1 MKKFGKTI
9 KLFLI
14 DGEPNGRMT
23 CELSNWT
30 GKAYKIPR
38 IMIKESY
45 SREDLQSPG
54 IYLLFGENE
63 DGKGL
68 VYIGEAETIIDR
80 LKQHVAQKEFWS
92 EVILFISKDENLNKA
107 HIKYL
112 ESRLYE
118 ITKKVN
124 HYELENNTVPA
135 KSSISESEIAE
146 MGGEVKN
153 IKIAYAKT
161 PQMLWNMNHQQQI
174 KSGLKENKSR
184 DIDAHWQANWDT
196 KNLYLSFA
204 INDDSIQKGDEII
217 LTLDTTTAEEDLAK
231 EKAQEKLVSEATHTI
246 TVNIYKIVQTANPD
260 GWSSGD
266 RDYYA
271 KVKIGNNPIHTIYHP
286 VTGKDIN
293 LSPNWKFTDLVNS
306 NREGKQIPI
315 HIELWDSDGGLNGND
330 DLMVINPINGKKVID
345 LTYDL
350 D

>member
-1 MKKFGKTI
+1 MKKFGRTI

-118 ITKKVN
+118 ITKKIN
-124 HYELENNTVPA
+124 HYELENNTIPA

-146 MGGEVKN
+146 MEEFIEN
-153 IKIAYAKT
+153 IKLLTNTLGHRVFETLVSAEANKAKKT
-161 PQMLWNMNHQQQI
+161 NTFYIKAARGANGIGIPSSKGFIVFKNSEVATSTTESMQKSLINIRKRLIENKTII
-174 KSGLKENKSR
+174 KSENGLVFDKDYEFSSPSTAAAILMGRNANGLKEWKLKSG
-184 DIDAHWQANWDT
+184 
-196 KNLYLSFA
+196 K
-204 INDDSIQKGDEII
+204 
-217 LTLDTTTAEEDLAK
+217 TLKEYETTE
-231 EKAQEKLVSEATHTI
+231 
-246 TVNIYKIVQTANPD
+246 
-260 GWSSGD
+260 
-266 RDYYA
+266 
-271 KVKIGNNPIHTIYHP
+271 
-286 VTGKDIN
+286 
-293 LSPNWKFTDLVNS
+293 
-306 NREGKQIPI
+306 
-315 HIELWDSDGGLNGND
+315 
-330 DLMVINPINGKKVID
+330 
-345 LTYDL
+345 
-350 D
+350 

>member
-38 IMIKESY
+38 IMIKDSY
-45 SREDLQSPG
+45 SREDLKSPG

-63 DGKGL
+63 DGNGK

-118 ITKKVN
+118 IAKKVN
-124 HYELENNTVPA
+124 HYELENNTIPS

-146 MGGEVKN
+146 MEEFIEN
-153 IKIAYAKT
+153 IKLLTNTLGHRVFETLVSAETNKTKKSNTFYINAARGANGFGIPSSKGFIVLKNSEIAIDTVESMQKSLINIRLKLIENKT
-161 PQMLWNMNHQQQI
+161 II
-174 KSGLKENKSR
+174 KTEKGLVFDKDYEFSSPSTAAAIVMGRNANGLKE
-184 DIDAHWQANWDT
+184 W
-196 KNLYLSFA
+196 
-204 INDDSIQKGDEII
+204 
-217 LTLDTTTAEEDLAK
+217 
-231 EKAQEKLVSEATHTI
+231 KL
-246 TVNIYKIVQTANPD
+246 K
-260 GWSSGD
+260 
-266 RDYYA
+266 
-271 KVKIGNNPIHTIYHP
+271 
-286 VTGKDIN
+286 
-293 LSPNWKFTDLVNS
+293 
-306 NREGKQIPI
+306 
-315 HIELWDSDGGLNGND
+315 
-330 DLMVINPINGKKVID
+330 NGKT
-345 LTYDL
+345 LREYETTE
-350 D
+350 

>member
-45 SREDLQSPG
+45 TRDDLQSPG
-54 IYLLFGENE
+54 IYLLLGENE

-124 HYELENNTVPA
+124 HYQLENNTVPS

-146 MGGEVKN
+146 MEEFIEN
-153 IKIAYAKT
+153 IKLLTNTLGHRVFETLISAEANKT
-161 PQMLWNMNHQQQI
+161 KKLNTFYI
-174 KSGLKENKSR
+174 KAARGANGFGIPSSKGFIVLKNSELATNTVESMQKTLIDIRLKLIENKTIIKTEKGLVFDKDYEFSSPSTAAAILMGRNANGLKEWRLK
-184 DIDAHWQANWDT
+184 DG
-196 KNLYLSFA
+196 K
-204 INDDSIQKGDEII
+204 
-217 LTLDTTTAEEDLAK
+217 TLKEYETTE
-231 EKAQEKLVSEATHTI
+231 
-246 TVNIYKIVQTANPD
+246 
-260 GWSSGD
+260 
-266 RDYYA
+266 
-271 KVKIGNNPIHTIYHP
+271 
-286 VTGKDIN
+286 
-293 LSPNWKFTDLVNS
+293 
-306 NREGKQIPI
+306 
-315 HIELWDSDGGLNGND
+315 
-330 DLMVINPINGKKVID
+330 
-345 LTYDL
+345 
-350 D
+350 

>member
-38 IMIKESY
+38 IMIKDSY
-45 SREDLQSPG
+45 TREDLKSPG

-63 DGKGL
+63 EGKGI
-68 VYIGEAETIIDR
+68 VYIGEAETIIER

-124 HYELENNTVPA
+124 YYQLENNTIPS

-146 MGGEVKN
+146 MEEFIEN
-153 IKIAYAKT
+153 IKLLTNTLGHRVFESLINAEATKTKKANSFFIKAARGANGFGIPSSKGFIVFKNSEIATSTVDSMQKSLINIRQKLIDNKAIIKTEKGLVFAKDYEFSSPST
-161 PQMLWNMNHQQQI
+161 AAAILMGRNAN
-174 KSGLKENKSR
+174 GLKE
-184 DIDAHWQANWDT
+184 W
-196 KNLYLSFA
+196 
-204 INDDSIQKGDEII
+204 
-217 LTLDTTTAEEDLAK
+217 
-231 EKAQEKLVSEATHTI
+231 KL
-246 TVNIYKIVQTANPD
+246 K
-260 GWSSGD
+260 
-266 RDYYA
+266 
-271 KVKIGNNPIHTIYHP
+271 
-286 VTGKDIN
+286 
-293 LSPNWKFTDLVNS
+293 
-306 NREGKQIPI
+306 
-315 HIELWDSDGGLNGND
+315 
-330 DLMVINPINGKKVID
+330 NGKTLKEYE
-345 LTYDL
+345 TSE
-350 D
+350 

>member
-38 IMIKESY
+38 IMIKDSY
-45 SREDLQSPG
+45 SREDLKSPG

-68 VYIGEAETIIDR
+68 VYIGEAETIIER
-80 LKQHVAQKEFWS
+80 LKQHVSQKEFWS

-124 HYELENNTVPA
+124 YYELENNTIPS

-146 MGGEVKN
+146 MEEFIEN
-153 IKIAYAKT
+153 IKLLTNTLGHRVFESLINAESSKIKKANSFLIKGARGANGIGIPSSKGFIVFKSSEIAGNTVESMQKSLINIRQKLIENKT
-161 PQMLWNMNHQQQI
+161 II
-174 KSGLKENKSR
+174 KIEKGLVFDKDYEFSSPSTAAAIIMGRNANGLKE
-184 DIDAHWQANWDT
+184 W
-196 KNLYLSFA
+196 
-204 INDDSIQKGDEII
+204 
-217 LTLDTTTAEEDLAK
+217 
-231 EKAQEKLVSEATHTI
+231 KL
-246 TVNIYKIVQTANPD
+246 K
-260 GWSSGD
+260 
-266 RDYYA
+266 
-271 KVKIGNNPIHTIYHP
+271 
-286 VTGKDIN
+286 
-293 LSPNWKFTDLVNS
+293 
-306 NREGKQIPI
+306 
-315 HIELWDSDGGLNGND
+315 
-330 DLMVINPINGKKVID
+330 NGKTLKEYE
-345 LTYDL
+345 TSE
-350 D
+350 

>member
-38 IMIKESY
+38 IMIKDSY
-45 SREDLQSPG
+45 SREELRSPG

-112 ESRLYE
+112 ESSLYE

-124 HYELENNTVPA
+124 YYDLENNTVPS

-146 MGGEVKN
+146 MEEFIEN
-153 IKIAYAKT
+153 IKLLTNTLGHRVFENLVNAEASKTKKVNSFHIKAARGANGYGIPSSKGFIVFKNSEIATSTVDSMQKSLINIRQKLIDNKT
-161 PQMLWNMNHQQQI
+161 IIESKKGLIFVKDYEFSSPSTAAAILMGRNAN
-174 KSGLKENKSR
+174 GLKEWKL
-184 DIDAHWQANWDT
+184 
-196 KNLYLSFA
+196 KNG
-204 INDDSIQKGDEII
+204 Q
-217 LTLDTTTAEEDLAK
+217 TLK
-231 EKAQEKLVSEATHTI
+231 EFETS
-246 TVNIYKIVQTANPD
+246 
-260 GWSSGD
+260 
-266 RDYYA
+266 
-271 KVKIGNNPIHTIYHP
+271 
-286 VTGKDIN
+286 
-293 LSPNWKFTDLVNS
+293 
-306 NREGKQIPI
+306 
-315 HIELWDSDGGLNGND
+315 
-330 DLMVINPINGKKVID
+330 
-345 LTYDL
+345 
-350 D
+350 

>member
-124 HYELENNTVPA
+124 HYELENNTVPS

-146 MGGEVKN
+146 MEEFIEN
-153 IKIAYAKT
+153 IKLLTNTLGHRVFETLISAEANKT
-161 PQMLWNMNHQQQI
+161 KKTNTFYINAARGANGFGIPSSKGFIVFKNSEVATSTTDSMQKSLINIRKRLIENQTI
-174 KSGLKENKSR
+174 KKSENGLVFDKDYEFSSPSTAAAILMGRNANGLKEWKLKSG
-184 DIDAHWQANWDT
+184 
-196 KNLYLSFA
+196 K
-204 INDDSIQKGDEII
+204 
-217 LTLDTTTAEEDLAK
+217 TLKEYETTE
-231 EKAQEKLVSEATHTI
+231 
-246 TVNIYKIVQTANPD
+246 
-260 GWSSGD
+260 
-266 RDYYA
+266 
-271 KVKIGNNPIHTIYHP
+271 
-286 VTGKDIN
+286 
-293 LSPNWKFTDLVNS
+293 
-306 NREGKQIPI
+306 
-315 HIELWDSDGGLNGND
+315 
-330 DLMVINPINGKKVID
+330 
-345 LTYDL
+345 
-350 D
+350 

>member
-38 IMIKESY
+38 IMIKDSY
-45 SREDLQSPG
+45 SREDLKSPG

-63 DGKGL
+63 EGKGL

-80 LKQHVAQKEFWS
+80 LKQHVSQKEFWS

-124 HYELENNTVPA
+124 YYELENSTIPS

-146 MGGEVKN
+146 MEEFIEN
-153 IKIAYAKT
+153 IKLLTNALGHRVFESLVSPETSKTKKTNSFFIKAARGANGIGIPSSKGFIIFKNSEIATSTVDSMQKSLINIRQKLIDNKT
-161 PQMLWNMNHQQQI
+161 IIQSENRLIFDKDYEFSSPSTAAAILMGRNAN
-174 KSGLKENKSR
+174 GLKEWKLKSG
-184 DIDAHWQANWDT
+184 
-196 KNLYLSFA
+196 K
-204 INDDSIQKGDEII
+204 
-217 LTLDTTTAEEDLAK
+217 TLK
-231 EKAQEKLVSEATHTI
+231 EYETSE
-246 TVNIYKIVQTANPD
+246 
-260 GWSSGD
+260 
-266 RDYYA
+266 
-271 KVKIGNNPIHTIYHP
+271 
-286 VTGKDIN
+286 
-293 LSPNWKFTDLVNS
+293 
-306 NREGKQIPI
+306 
-315 HIELWDSDGGLNGND
+315 
-330 DLMVINPINGKKVID
+330 
-345 LTYDL
+345 
-350 D
+350 

>member
-1 MKKFGKTI
+1 MKKFGRTI

-118 ITKKVN
+118 ITKKIN
-124 HYELENNTVPA
+124 HYELENNTIPA

-146 MGGEVKN
+146 MEEFIEN
-153 IKIAYAKT
+153 IKLLTNTLGHRVFETLVSAEANKAKKT
-161 PQMLWNMNHQQQI
+161 NTFYIKAARGANGIGIPSSKGFIVFKNSEVATSTTESMQKSLINIRKRIIENKTII
-174 KSGLKENKSR
+174 KSENGLVFDKDYEFSSPSTAAAILMGRNANGLKEWKLKSG
-184 DIDAHWQANWDT
+184 
-196 KNLYLSFA
+196 K
-204 INDDSIQKGDEII
+204 
-217 LTLDTTTAEEDLAK
+217 TLKEYETTE
-231 EKAQEKLVSEATHTI
+231 
-246 TVNIYKIVQTANPD
+246 
-260 GWSSGD
+260 
-266 RDYYA
+266 
-271 KVKIGNNPIHTIYHP
+271 
-286 VTGKDIN
+286 
-293 LSPNWKFTDLVNS
+293 
-306 NREGKQIPI
+306 
-315 HIELWDSDGGLNGND
+315 
-330 DLMVINPINGKKVID
+330 
-345 LTYDL
+345 
-350 D
+350 

>member
-1 MKKFGKTI
+1 MKKFGRTI

-118 ITKKVN
+118 ITKKIN
-124 HYELENNTVPA
+124 HYELENNTIPA

-146 MGGEVKN
+146 MEEFIEN
-153 IKIAYAKT
+153 IKLLTNTLGHRVFETLVSAEANKAKKT
-161 PQMLWNMNHQQQI
+161 NTFYIKAAKGANGIGIPSSKGFIVFKNSEVATSTTESMQKSLINIRKRLIENKTII
-174 KSGLKENKSR
+174 KSENGLVFDKDYEFSSPSTAAAILMGRNANGLKEWKLKSG
-184 DIDAHWQANWDT
+184 
-196 KNLYLSFA
+196 K
-204 INDDSIQKGDEII
+204 
-217 LTLDTTTAEEDLAK
+217 TLKEYETTE
-231 EKAQEKLVSEATHTI
+231 
-246 TVNIYKIVQTANPD
+246 
-260 GWSSGD
+260 
-266 RDYYA
+266 
-271 KVKIGNNPIHTIYHP
+271 
-286 VTGKDIN
+286 
-293 LSPNWKFTDLVNS
+293 
-306 NREGKQIPI
+306 
-315 HIELWDSDGGLNGND
+315 
-330 DLMVINPINGKKVID
+330 
-345 LTYDL
+345 
-350 D
+350 